1 MAIPKRV
8 LITGARGLLGTPTT
22 ALFAAAKGVEVSALG
37 HHGLDITDETAVRQH
52 VDAFSPDLVINCA
65 AFTKVDA
72 CEEESELA
80 DRVNGHG
87 AGIVAAAA
95 AAHGARLIH
104 ISTDY
109 VFDGQAT
116 RPYREDHPTGD
127 PRALCAYGRSKL
139 LGEQRVAANH
149 SSAIIVRTAWVYG
162 EDGPCFPRTI
172 LRLAGE
178 RPLLRVV
185 SDQTGSPTY
194 AQDLAGA
201 LFELAHT
208 DVRGVFHVTNAE
220 QCTWF
225 EFARE
230 IVRQA
235 GLSTPVEPISTEDYP
250 LPARRP
256 KYSVLDNGQ
265 YVTTVGRPLRPWR
278 EALGAYIKRVT

>member
-22 ALFAAAKGVEVSALG
+22 TLFRAAQGVEVSAVG
-37 HHGLDITDETAVRQH
+37 HLEFDITDEAAVRRH
-52 VDAFSPDLVINCA
+52 VDAFRPDLVINCA

-72 CEEESELA
+72 CEEQHALA
-80 DRVNGHG
+80 DRVNGYG

-104 ISTDY
+104 VSTDY

-116 RPYREDHPTGD
+116 RPYREDHPTGN

-139 LGEQRVAANH
+139 LGEQRVAAAH
-149 SSAIIVRTAWVYG
+149 PAAIIVRTAWVYG

-194 AQDLAGA
+194 ARDLAGA
-201 LFELAHT
+201 LFELART
-208 DVRGVFHVTNAE
+208 NAQGVFHVTNAG

-230 IVRQA
+230 IVMQA
-235 GLSTPVEPISTEDYP
+235 GLGTPVEPIATEDYP

-256 KYSVLDNGQ
+256 KYSVLDNGR
-265 YVTTVGRPLRPWR
+265 YVTTAGRPLRPWR
-278 EALGAYIKRVT
+278 EALSEYLRRAS